1 MIDLYH
7 HFPELKACE
16 ESIEHAYQML
26 KETYLSGGKILLCG
40 NGGSCSDCEHIV
52 GELMKGFL
60 SMREPDADTKAK
72 LAAKFPE
79 DSEFFTKNLQRGIPA
94 VSLAAHSGVFT
105 AFANDVTADMVY
117 AQMVYGLGR
126 ENDLVWGI
134 STSGNSKNVVNAI
147 KVASALGLK
156 TLGMTG
162 EKDSKMSAICDETI
176 QAPHHETYRIQE
188 YHLPIYH
195 YLCAKLEQELF
206 G

>member
-1 MIDLYH
+1 MIDLYG
-7 HFPELKACE
+7 HFPELKACK
-16 ESIEHAYQML
+16 ESIENAYQML
-26 KETYLSGGKILLCG
+26 KDTYLSGGKILLCG

-60 SMREPDADTKAK
+60 SRREPDAETKAK
-72 LAAKFPE
+72 LNEKFPE
-79 DSEFFTKNLQRGIPA
+79 DSQYFTDHLQRGIPA
-94 VSLAAHSGVFT
+94 VSLAAHTGVMT
-105 AFANDVTADMVY
+105 AFVNDVTADMVY
-117 AQMVYGLGR
+117 AQLVYGMGK

-134 STSGNSKNVVNAI
+134 STSGNSKNVVNAV
-147 KVASALGLK
+147 KVASALGIK

-162 EKDSKMSAICDETI
+162 EKDSKMSAVCDVTI

-206 G
+206 D